1 MSKTF
6 RVEHIDW
13 VDKPDITITLHHPP
27 YDDETIL
34 ARTNWK
40 LKDVIIT
47 EVRKYQGEE

>member
-1 MSKTF
+1 MKTF
-6 RVEHIDW
+6 RIEHIDF
-13 VDKPDITITLHHPP
+13 VDKPDLHITLHHPP

-47 EVRKYQGEE
+47 ELKSGVVE

>member
-1 MSKTF
+1 MKIF

-13 VDKPDITITLHHPP
+13 FEKPTMYITLYNAP

-40 LKDVIIT
+40 LKDVTIT
-47 EVRKYQGEE
+47 EIKHGEE